1 MPQVDIESHAGLL
14 IVAGSETTAT
24 LLSGCTFLLLN
35 NPDALDRLTKE
46 VRSTFKEESEI
57 NINSAGQLQYML
69 ACLDEALRC
78 YPPVPIGNPRVVPK
92 GGRVLCGHYVPED
105 VSCQSFPDVDT
116 KKTRRRL
123 TSAAVDPRR
132 NLAMGDIPLRGQLR
146 RAIQVSPGEVAQ
158 RRQPQIRKGQERGDA
173 AFLLWSEE
181 LYRPQPCLRRDE
193 DHHGPSRLQLRL
205 EAGARE

>member
-1 MPQVDIESHAGLL
+1 MPQADIESHASLL

-105 VSCQSFPDVDT
+105 VSCKLLPTVN
-116 KKTRRRL
+116 
-123 TSAAVDPRR
+123 V
-132 NLAMGDIPLRGQLR
+132 RG
-146 RAIQVSPGEVAQ
+146 I
-158 RRQPQIRKGQERGDA
+158 
-173 AFLLWSEE
+173 
-181 LYRPQPCLRRDE
+181 
-193 DHHGPSRLQLRL
+193 SR
-205 EAGARE
+205 